1 MKKKFLRVCL
11 MLVILCGGILLTNG
25 SVQAKTQN
33 YYTKGKTL
41 VVTGQLRNGTHIKNA
56 KKIKKIVVKD
66 NIKILPTKPFKGCIN
81 VKTLEVP
88 GKLIFVD
95 DFLGEVYDNDNY
107 ENFPITV
114 KTVKFTTQL
123 SDKPMYKFYLT
134 HKFIVSKK
142 DKKYRSYKGS
152 IYTKNGKKF
161 VAMPSECKI
170 LKIRKG
176 CKIVNV
182 VGFSYESYNEESC
195 SDDPDYYILTCCKK
209 LKKVIIPSTVKSY
222 YTSDS
227 NFKDYMREA
236 INDVAYR
243 AKYVIKNKN
252 ISCEG
257 MEALYEVLE
266 DRIFKIFKKQIKK
279 QGDFYIYNNNIL
291 VGYDGCQLVVTIPKG
306 IKYAMKNSLSVM
318 KESSYNIIRAVK
330 LPKGFKD
337 KKSKIWRGH
346 SYYSE
351 WYNQDKIVL
360 SNYYHS
366 VPSSHGVGYKYN
378 TFCTFEYCKHYYG
391 KTIQII
397 SDIDGIIIF
406 STDVPVRVTDKNNNI
421 VERDLDGS
429 YTVYVNKGDAINV
442 QLPDKVKDDEFIYL
456 KDFNGIEN

>member
-1 MKKKFLRVCL
+1 
-11 MLVILCGGILLTNG
+11 MLNAGYSLWRDSLTNG

-56 KKIKKIVVKD
+56 KKIKKIIVKD

-95 DFLGEVYDNDNY
+95 DFEVYDNDNY

-209 LKKVIIPSTVKSY
+209 LKKLL
-222 YTSDS
+222 
-227 NFKDYMREA
+227 FH
-236 INDVAYR
+236 
-243 AKYVIKNKN
+243 
-252 ISCEG
+252 
-257 MEALYEVLE
+257 
-266 DRIFKIFKKQIKK
+266 
-279 QGDFYIYNNNIL
+279 
-291 VGYDGCQLVVTIPKG
+291 QL
-306 IKYAMKNSLSVM
+306 
-318 KESSYNIIRAVK
+318 
-330 LPKGFKD
+330 
-337 KKSKIWRGH
+337 
-346 SYYSE
+346 
-351 WYNQDKIVL
+351 
-360 SNYYHS
+360 
-366 VPSSHGVGYKYN
+366 
-378 TFCTFEYCKHYYG
+378 
-391 KTIQII
+391 
-397 SDIDGIIIF
+397 
-406 STDVPVRVTDKNNNI
+406 
-421 VERDLDGS
+421 
-429 YTVYVNKGDAINV
+429 
-442 QLPDKVKDDEFIYL
+442 
-456 KDFNGIEN
+456 